1 MGWTTSTGNHW
12 HNLHRLGHLEYLESG
27 KGKKVGFSL
36 RPLLD
41 QDLSE
46 EEAVAAALRKAK
58 AHREELVRKGILKPE
73 QGQHST
79 VRE

>member
-1 MGWTTSTGNHW
+1 M
-12 HNLHRLGHLEYLESG
+12 
-27 KGKKVGFSL
+27 GFSL

-41 QDLSE
+41 QGLSE
-46 EEAVAAALRKAK
+46 QEAVAAALRKAK